1 MSPAGVTGEAAGE
14 IGRLAPDVETLADHF
29 IQMGRQEVMEG
40 LPEGPGAALAELAF
54 ADSLRRSAERLS
66 QRSADAARLHGV
78 SWREIGEAL
87 GGITPQGAEHRFSA
101 AAKVRRAKASKAE
114 WASKDRR
121 RTPRARPSEDR
132 SYEAE
137 RA

>member
-1 MSPAGVTGEAAGE
+1 MT
-14 IGRLAPDVETLADHF
+14 PDVESQADHF
-29 IQMGRQEVMEG
+29 MQLGKDEATRGMPAGRE
-40 LPEGPGAALAELAF
+40 AALAELRF

-66 QRSADAARLHGV
+66 QRSAEAARMYGA
-78 SWREIGEAL
+78 SWREIGEVV

-101 AAKVRRAKASKAE
+101 AAKERRSKASKAE
-114 WASKDRR
+114 WASKERR
-121 RTPRARPSEDR
+121 RTLRTGPSEDR